1 MASTKKYLDFI
12 LGQLS
17 DLDEVSFRTMM
28 GEYGEKEK
36 SYIYTSVSTAAQTEG
51 YSLEAQQER
60 LRERADYKNLKS
72 PVNIVTQ
79 GRA

>member
-28 GEYGEKEK
+28 GEYGEKGKELYLHECFHGC
-36 SYIYTSVSTAAQTEG
+36 SDGRLQLGGTAGA
-51 YSLEAQQER
+51 AA
-60 LRERADYKNLKS
+60 RA
-72 PVNIVTQ
+72 
-79 GRA
+79 R